1 MSKDYSFFLF
11 LLIILFIFPLSI
23 SSEESNATNENIT
36 LNDTNQTFE
45 SMDDFNP
52 FKNFDFGNVIWLDDS
67 NATSMLKDN
76 NSLLYVVFYS
86 PWCGHC
92 HKFMPEYVRTSKYAE
107 EKNLT
112 IKFAK
117 IDASVS
123 PNTSEE
129 FHIEGIPA
137 VFLIN
142 KGQKYLY
149 EGVRTLEGLL
159 KFMKRKIN
167 NDLFIIETLKE
178 LKEYIDSSPLILL
191 STLKNKSEIL
201 YRSFIDYSK
210 VGINVDFVSCITD
223 ECIKEY
229 NEDIILFKNFD
240 EKINKYSEDMGKKE
254 GAHINS
260 IRDFIGIYGIENG
273 ANLTAKEIN
282 MMFDHSRKMI
292 FYFRNSSIEEQ
303 TKVDKIIKELG
314 KEYRNKKIYT
324 VISDIEGEP
333 LQENVANTFI
343 VVKQDLPTLLFYDLK
358 TNYTN
363 DDMASIYT
371 IRPATFEQLKKENIK
386 EYIDN
391 ILNGKIKKDLY
402 SEPPLDNYNING
414 LKYIIGRTFDKEVIE
429 EKNNVIL
436 TLIDGSYL
444 TPETEKVLDIMRN
457 LTKKYTTEE
466 KKIVFAYTDAA
477 KNQPRDVELK
487 GEMPPLVLLYT
498 NAMSEKKVIKLN
510 HQNFTLITEGDVEGF
525 LTENLNWEKNEEKK
539 EEIKE
544 EIKESK
550 KEENKEEKKETDL

>member
-149 EGVRTLEGLL
+149 EGVRTLEGLI

-324 VISDIEGEP
+324 VISDIEGDT

-343 VVKQDLPTLLFYDLK
+343 VVKRDLPALIFYDLK
-358 TNYTN
+358 ENYTN
-363 DDMASIYT
+363 EDMASIYSL
-371 IRPATFEQLKKENIK
+371 RPATYEQLKKESIK
-386 EYIDN
+386 EYINN
-391 ILNGKIKKDLY
+391 ILSGKIKKDLY
-402 SEPPLDNYNING
+402 SEAPLENYNING

-436 TLIDGSYL
+436 TLIDGTYI
-444 TPETEKVLDIMRN
+444 TPETQKVLDIMRN
-457 LTKKYTTEE
+457 LTKKYTPEE
-466 KKIVFAYTDAA
+466 KKIVFAYIDAA
-477 KNQPRDVELK
+477 KNQPRDINLQ

-498 NAMSEKKVIKLN
+498 NAMPEKKVIKLN
-510 HQNFTLITEGDVEGF
+510 HQNFTLISEGDVEGF
-525 LTENLNWEKNEEKK
+525 LTENLNWEKKEEKR
-539 EEIKE
+539 EEI
-544 EIKESK
+544 
-550 KEENKEEKKETDL
+550 KEEKKETDL

>member
-1 MSKDYSFFLF
+1 MSKDFSFFLF

-36 LNDTNQTFE
+36 LNNTNQTFE

-52 FKNFDFGNVIWLDDS
+52 FKNFDFGNIIWLDDS
-67 NATSMLKDN
+67 NATSMLNDN

-92 HKFMPEYVRTSKYAE
+92 HKFMPEYVRISKYAE

-112 IKFAK
+112 VKFAK

-123 PNTSEE
+123 PNISEE

-137 VFLIN
+137 IYFII

-149 EGVRTLEGLL
+149 EGDRTLEGLI
-159 KFMKRKIN
+159 KYMKRKIN
-167 NDLFIIETLKE
+167 DDLFVIETLKE

-210 VGINVDFVSCITD
+210 VGINIDFVSCITD

-229 NEDIILFKNFD
+229 NEDIILFKKFD
-240 EKINKYSEDMGKKE
+240 EKINKYSEYMGKKE
-254 GAHINS
+254 DARINS
-260 IRDFIGIYGIENG
+260 VKEFIGTYGIENG

-282 MMFDHSRKMI
+282 MLFDHTRKMI

-314 KEYRNKKIYT
+314 KEYRDKKIYT
-324 VISDIEGEP
+324 VISDIEGDT

-343 VVKQDLPTLLFYDLK
+343 VVKRDLPALIFYDLK
-358 TNYTN
+358 ENYTN
-363 DDMASIYT
+363 EDMASIYSL
-371 IRPATFEQLKKENIK
+371 RPANYEQLKKESIK
-386 EYIDN
+386 EYINN
-391 ILNGKIKKDLY
+391 ILSGKIKKDLY
-402 SEPPLDNYNING
+402 SEAPLENYNING

-436 TLIDGSYL
+436 TLIDGTYI
-444 TPETEKVLDIMRN
+444 TPETQKVLDIMRN
-457 LTKKYTTEE
+457 LTKKYTPEE
-466 KKIVFAYTDAA
+466 KKIVFAYIDAA
-477 KNQPRDVELK
+477 KNQPRDINLQ

-498 NAMSEKKVIKLN
+498 NAMPEKKVIKLN
-510 HQNFTLITEGDVEGF
+510 HQNFTLISEGDVEGF
-525 LTENLNWEKNEEKK
+525 LTENLNWEKKEEKR

-544 EIKESK
+544 EKKESK
-550 KEENKEEKKETDL
+550 KEEKKETDL